1 MDIKYYYQKNSGKH
15 IAHNLGV
22 KKAGKTWFTCID
34 SDDYLVDFAVQQII
48 DLETEAKNCIG
59 MVFAR
64 GYSNKVTLTKWK
76 GKKRRSTLYDAYNK
90 YGLKGDTML
99 VYRSNIIKKVKFCK
113 INGEKFVPESYLYDQ
128 LDAFGPMLMND
139 KILCI
144 CKYLPDGYTMSMRKI
159 IYNNPLGYEIYI
171 KQRLILDK
179 TLKSRFLDSIR
190 YIAIKLVLKDR
201 AILKDSIYPVISIF
215 ALIPGWIFYEKAY
228 KKYLETKS

>member
-1 MDIKYYYQKNSGKH
+1 MKNAVPVRSTPKTEYILKKGVSIFTPTYNRAYILPVLYESLKRQTNKEFEWIIVDDGSTDETKELVSKFIQEGKVDIKYYYQKNSGKH

-99 VYRSNIIKKVKFCK
+99 VYRSNIIKKVKT
-113 INGEKFVPESYLYDQ
+113 INDSPYLQ
-128 LDAFGPMLMND
+128 KVFKN
-139 KILCI
+139 
-144 CKYLPDGYTMSMRKI
+144 
-159 IYNNPLGYEIYI
+159 E
-171 KQRLILDK
+171 
-179 TLKSRFLDSIR
+179 TLR
-190 YIAIKLVLKDR
+190 
-201 AILKDSIYPVISIF
+201 
-215 ALIPGWIFYEKAY
+215 
-228 KKYLETKS
+228 